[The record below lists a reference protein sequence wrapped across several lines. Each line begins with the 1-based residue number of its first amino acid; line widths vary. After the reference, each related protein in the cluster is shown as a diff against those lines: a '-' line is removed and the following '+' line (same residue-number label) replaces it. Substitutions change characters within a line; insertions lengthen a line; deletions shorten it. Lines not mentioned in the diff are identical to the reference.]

1 MARDTMKALW
11 HDVRFAV
18 RGLRRNPGFT
28 SLAVVTLALGVGA
41 NTAVFTVVNGVSA

>member
-1 MARDTMKALW
+1 MFRDTMKALW
-11 HDVRFAV
+11 HDVRSVV